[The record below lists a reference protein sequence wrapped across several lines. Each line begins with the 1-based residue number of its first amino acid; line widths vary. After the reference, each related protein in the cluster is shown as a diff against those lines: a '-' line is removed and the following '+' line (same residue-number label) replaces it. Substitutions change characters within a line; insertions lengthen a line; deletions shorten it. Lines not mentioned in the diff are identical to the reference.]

1 MLTYTSL
8 KDRPRDFLAATGL
21 THEEFARL
29 LPAFA
34 TAYGALY
41 SPDKTLEGKVRQRQV
56 GGGAKGVLPQMA
68 DKLLFILVY
77 QKTNPLQT
85 MHGLQ
90 FGLSQPQA
98 HYWIHHVLPV
108 LQRALADLDMAP
120 ERDASQVANSPLAVE
135 GAPELA
141 IDGTERRRQRPTE
154 AAQQKEHYS
163 GKKKAHTDKNILLVN
178 ETTGKVAYLSPAVA
192 GKTHDK
198 RAADEAELDY
208 PANATLDKDTGF
220 QGYEP
225 DGVLTRQPKKKPKG
239 KELSASDRMLNRI
252 FSRGRVVVEH
262 VIAGVKRCRIVKEV
276 LRLTMEGISDRVMEI
291 ACGLHNLRVSCRHP
305 LPTFNLLSLVGSG

>member
-34 TAYGALY
+34 TAYAALH

-85 MHGLQ
+85 MHGLH

-98 HYWIHHVLPV
+98 HYWIHHLLPV
-108 LQRALADLDMAP
+108 LQRALADLGLAP
-120 ERDASQVANSPLAVE
+120 EREASRVAGSPLVLE
-135 GAPELA
+135 GASELA
-141 IDGTERRRQRPTE
+141 IDGSERCRQRPQD
-154 AAQQKEHYS
+154 AVAQKEHY
-163 GKKKAHTDKNILLVN
+163 
-178 ETTGKVAYLSPAVA
+178 
-192 GKTHDK
+192 
-198 RAADEAELDY
+198 
-208 PANATLDKDTGF
+208 
-220 QGYEP
+220 
-225 DGVLTRQPKKKPKG
+225 
-239 KELSASDRMLNRI
+239 
-252 FSRGRVVVEH
+252 
-262 VIAGVKRCRIVKEV
+262 
-276 LRLTMEGISDRVMEI
+276 
-291 ACGLHNLRVSCRHP
+291 
-305 LPTFNLLSLVGSG
+305 